1 MDYADILLLRGAE
14 RLLIVAVAGLC
25 IWLGY
30 RLFSIVPTDL
40 QGKGEFK
47 ALSFSLAVSKVGPG
61 VFFAAFGAFIL
72 YQAVTNAF
80 EQTLPAGSQTT
91 SVVRQGG
98 FGAPAEKSQARG
110 GQQVVALKYLGGS
123 SVTKADLTCGI
134 DQISFLNCAA
144 GIVAAKAPSA
154 VGETIDGAIEAGKR
168 GILFALWQE
177 EWGTPGTNEAAWP
190 ADVKDIL
197 QRRSLVCEAEISGLT
212 GR

>member
-1 MDYADILLLRGAE
+1 MDIADILLLRGAE
-14 RLLIVAVAGLC
+14 RLLIVAVSGLC

-80 EQTLPAGSQTT
+80 EQVSPSGSQTA
-91 SVVRQGG
+91 SIVRQSGS
-98 FGAPAEKSQARG
+98 GAPGEESLAAG
-110 GQQVVALKYLGGS
+110 GQQPVTWKYLGGS
-123 SVTKADLTCGI
+123 AVTKADLTRGI

-144 GIVAAKAPSA
+144 GIVADKAPTA
-154 VGETIDGAIEAGKR
+154 VAETIDGAIEAGKR
-168 GILFALWQE
+168 GILFAVWQE
-177 EWGTPGTNEAAWP
+177 EWGDPGPNEATWP
-190 ADVKDIL
+190 ADAKDIL
-197 QRRSLVCEAEISGLT
+197 RRRSVVCEAEVSGLT
-212 GR
+212 GP